1 MQRVM
6 GELRFL
12 LKNKKRK
19 SLWYSGVQKAIRK
32 QCRQNSKR
40 STWSAPG
47 CTTIRRARGA
57 GFNQCPCQ
65 SNGFEGNGLTW
76 SLLESRSSYRLTI
89 NHLHAQVLLPKSHA
103 LTCEESHDPV
113 HTKWYDC
120 CCFVFFP
127 PCFSFL
133 TFLFLYS
140 WAHNVHRTWG
150 AAPFFFVLK
159 SWSRTKS
166 TSWIIRGDKL
176 V

>member
-76 SLLESRSSYRLTI
+76 GLLESRSSYRLTI

-103 LTCEESHDPV
+103 LTWLCPHKVVWLLFCFFSPHVFHFSH
-113 HTKWYDC
+113 
-120 CCFVFFP
+120 
-127 PCFSFL
+127 
-133 TFLFLYS
+133 
-140 WAHNVHRTWG
+140 
-150 AAPFFFVLK
+150 FFFYIHEHIMFTEHEELRLFFCFK
-159 SWSRTKS
+159 IMIT
-166 TSWIIRGDKL
+166 D
-176 V
+176 